1 MQKVRGIAA
10 GFGALVILHVAWL
23 ATKAGGERGVTAAS
37 DLIQVVPPL
46 VGAVFCAV
54 RARRSEPGNGR
65 VGWAL
70 LSASQAAWALG
81 AGTWSFY
88 EVVARR
94 DVPFPSIADVG
105 FLAGVVLAVAG
116 VLTFPSAPRRLYS
129 RLRALL
135 DGVLIAGSVL
145 FVSWAAVLGPI
156 FRNHEGGLL
165 QQILT
170 LAYPAG
176 DVVLVTAA
184 VMVLGRSARG
194 TRAPIA
200 LVALGLAIYGVT
212 DSAFIFLD
220 LHGLYS
226 TGSLIDVGWTIG
238 PALVAL
244 GALVIPGTPAAEAH
258 RHAER
263 NPMLLLPY
271 VPFAAGLVTA
281 SIVVVH
287 HGRLEGFL
295 VWNGLGVIL
304 ALVLRQLMMLLDN
317 VALSRGL
324 EARVAERT
332 AELSAS
338 EKRFRSL
345 VQNSSDLIAI
355 VTSDAVVS
363 YISPSIEHVLGFEPV
378 AVHGEPI
385 GDFVHG
391 DDRTALFSS
400 FGEALKHPGAPAL
413 VEIRL
418 RRRDGTW
425 ARMEV
430 VMTDLRSDP
439 SVHGIVLNA
448 RDVTDRRR
456 LEEQLSHQAFH
467 DSLTGLANRAV
478 FRDRVEHALRSSE
491 RFNEPL
497 AVLFLDLDGF
507 KSVNDSAGH
516 AAGDDLLIEFGKRL
530 EAWARPGDTVARLG
544 GDEFAILVERLSEPR
559 EAESIA
565 RRVVERS
572 REPYQLA
579 GRQVF
584 VRVSVGIAVRTD
596 PADTVED
603 MLRNADVAM
612 YIAKARGKGRYEVF
626 HPDMHRPILERLHT
640 EAELRAGIENG
651 DLRVHYQ
658 PIVELATGTLSG
670 LEALVRWN
678 HPERGLVPP
687 EEFIAVA
694 EDSGLVHQLGTMV
707 LEQACGDL
715 MTLRAQGATDL
726 RMSVN
731 LSAAQF
737 ESPELPQ
744 IVATALARSGLPHD
758 LLTLEITESVVMSDT
773 EATVQRFN
781 ALKQLGVGLAVDD
794 FGTGYSSLNYL
805 RRFPVDV
812 LKIDRAFVRNIDA
825 SAEDAA
831 LAHAILKLAQTF
843 KLEAVA
849 EGIER
854 REQLDELVKL
864 GCRYGQGFY
873 FAAPQSIDDLI
884 PYLSLPVSAA
894 V

>member
-1 MQKVRGIAA
+1 MKRIRGAIAA
-10 GFGALVILHVAWL
+10 AAALALLHIVWL
-23 ATKAGGERGVTAAS
+23 ATHLGGDRGVTVAS
-37 DLIQVVPPL
+37 DLIQVLPPFA
-46 VGAVFCAV
+46 GAIACAV
-54 RARRSEPGNGR
+54 RMRRARTRDGR
-65 VGWAL
+65 LSWGL

-88 EVVARR
+88 EVVGRR
-94 DVPFPSIADVG
+94 EVPFPSLADVG
-105 FLAGVVLAVAG
+105 FIAGVVLAVAG

-129 RLRALL
+129 SMRALL
-135 DGVLIAGSVL
+135 DGCLIAGSVL
-145 FVSWAAVLGPI
+145 FVSWAAVLGPT
-156 FRNHEGGLL
+156 FRSHAGGLL
-165 QQILT
+165 QQVLT
-170 LAYPAG
+170 IAYPAG

-184 VMVLGRSARG
+184 VMIVARSARG
-194 TRAPIA
+194 NRAPIT
-200 LVALGLAIYGVT
+200 LVALGMLIYGLT
-212 DSAFIFLD
+212 DSTFIFLD
-220 LHGLYS
+220 LHGLYA

-238 PALVAL
+238 PSLIAI
-244 GALVIPGTPAAEAH
+244 GALLVPRARTAGSE

-271 VPFAAGLVTA
+271 VPFAIALGAA
-281 SIVVVH
+281 SFTVAH

-295 VWNGLGVIL
+295 VWNGLGVVA

-317 VALSRGL
+317 VSLSRTL

-338 EKRFRSL
+338 ERRFRSL

-355 VTSDAVVS
+355 VTDEAVVS
-363 YISPSIEHVLGFEPV
+363 YISPSVEHVLGFDATVV
-378 AVHGEPI
+378 AGRPI
-385 GDFVHG
+385 ADIVHG
-391 DDRTALFSS
+391 DDRAAIFAAFSDS
-400 FGEALKHPGAPAL
+400 LKHPGTPSS

-418 RRRDGTW
+418 RREDRTW

-430 VMTDLRSDP
+430 VMTDLRSDE
-439 SVHGIVLNA
+439 SVRGIVLNA
-448 RDVTDRRR
+448 RDVTERRR

-507 KSVNDSAGH
+507 KAVNDSAGH
-516 AAGDDLLIEFGKRL
+516 AAGDEVLIEFSRRL
-530 EAWARPGDTVARLG
+530 AAWARPGDTIARLG
-544 GDEFAILVERLSEPR
+544 GDEFAILVERLTEPR

-584 VRVSVGIAVRTD
+584 VPVCVGIAVRD
-596 PADTVED
+596 EPAATVED

-612 YIAKARGKGRYEVF
+612 YIAKAHGKGRYEVF

-640 EAELRAGIENG
+640 EAELRAGIERG

-658 PIVELATGTLSG
+658 PIVELATGQLAG

-678 HPERGLVPP
+678 HPERGLVSP

-694 EDSGLVHQLGTMV
+694 EDSGLVHQLGRMV
-707 LEQACGDL
+707 LEQACSDL
-715 MTLRAQGATDL
+715 MILRAKGATGI

-744 IVATALARSGLPHD
+744 IVATALSRSGLPHD

-781 ALKQLGVGLAVDD
+781 ALKRLGVGLAVDD

-812 LKIDRAFVRNIDA
+812 LKIDRAFVRNID
-825 SAEDAA
+825 SSTEDAA

-854 REQLDELVKL
+854 REQLDALVAL

-873 FAAPQSIDDLI
+873 FAPPRGIDDLA
-884 PYLSLPVSAA
+884 PLVSYPISASA
-894 V
+894 

>member
-1 MQKVRGIAA
+1 MSKVRGVAFGFA
-10 GFGALVILHVAWL
+10 GLALLHILWL
-23 ATKAGGERGVTAAS
+23 ATKLGGERGVTAAS

-46 VGAVFCAV
+46 VGAIFCAM
-54 RARRSEPGNGR
+54 RARRAEAGNGR
-65 VGWAL
+65 IGWSL
-70 LSASQAAWALG
+70 LAASQAAWALG

-88 EVVARR
+88 EVVSRR

-129 RLRALL
+129 KLRALL
-135 DGVLIAGSVL
+135 DGFLIAGSVL

-156 FRNHEGGLL
+156 FRAHDAGLL
-165 QQILT
+165 QHVLT
-170 LAYPAG
+170 IAYPAG
-176 DVVLVTAA
+176 DVVLVAA
-184 VMVLGRSARG
+184 AMMVVARSARG
-194 TRAPIA
+194 SRGPIT
-200 LVALGLAIYGVT
+200 LVALGLLIYGVT
-212 DSAFIFLD
+212 DSTFIFLD

-238 PALVAL
+238 PALIAM
-244 GALVIPGTPAAEAH
+244 GAFMPPRRPAIEAP

-271 VPFAAGLVTA
+271 VPFAAALVTT
-281 SIVVVH
+281 SITLAH
-287 HGRLEGFL
+287 HGKLEGFL

-304 ALVLRQLMMLLDN
+304 TLVLRQLMMLLDN

-324 EARVAERT
+324 ETRVAERT

-338 EKRFRSL
+338 EQRFRSL

-363 YISPSIEHVLGFEPV
+363 YISPSVEHVLGFASDAVLNQSV
-378 AVHGEPI
+378 A
-385 GDFVHG
+385 DFVHG
-391 DDRTALFSS
+391 DDRTALFASLA
-400 FGEALKHPGAPAL
+400 EALKHPGTQAL

-418 RRRDGTW
+418 RKRDGAW
-425 ARMEV
+425 ARVEV
-430 VMTDLRSDP
+430 VMTDLRSDQ
-439 SVHGIVLNA
+439 SVRGVVLNA

-507 KSVNDSAGH
+507 KAVNDSAGH
-516 AAGDDLLIEFGKRL
+516 AAGDELLIEFGNRL
-530 EAWARPGDTVARLG
+530 AAWARPGDTVARLG
-544 GDEFAILVERLSEPR
+544 GDEFAILVERLSDAR

-584 VRVSVGIAVRTD
+584 VRVSVGIAVREE
-596 PADTVED
+596 PGSTVED

-612 YIAKARGKGRYEVF
+612 YIAKARGKGRFEVF

-640 EAELRAGIENG
+640 EAELRAGIEKG

-658 PIVELATGTLSG
+658 PIVELASGRLAG

-694 EDSGLVHQLGTMV
+694 EDSGLVHQLGMMV
-707 LEQACGDL
+707 LDQACTDL
-715 MTLRAQGATDL
+715 MALRAKGATEL

-744 IVATALARSGLPHD
+744 IVASALSRSGLPHD

-781 ALKQLGVGLAVDD
+781 ALKRLGVGLAVDD

-825 SAEDAA
+825 SPEDAA

-854 REQLDELVKL
+854 REQLDELVSL

-873 FAAPQSIDDLI
+873 FAAPQSIDDLV
-884 PYLSLPVSAA
+884 PYLSLPLVAA